1 MERHGLDWS
10 GSGRVRWWAV
20 VNAVMNLWV
29 PQNTGNFFTSLSRRT
44 LLHGVSYEL
53 LFVFFLDNLRE

>member
-1 MERHGLDWS
+1 MGRHDLDWC
-10 GSGRVRWWAV
+10 GSGRDRWWAV

-29 PQNTGNFFTSLSRRT
+29 PQNGGNILISLSGRI

-53 LFVFFLDNLRE
+53 FFVFFLDNLRA